1 MSPALLLALL
11 LAPVGCEKTGPIDSG
26 APDRGVD
33 TDPGGSGSPGAPGG
47 PGGANDTGAGSS
59 DSDDDS
65 GNRDSDSGGPPDTP
79 LVLDYPEQR
88 VGMFYLAWHTFA
100 AQAITGLAESERLTV
115 EHVIRD
121 GGLDFSDMIWDR
133 GLYDSAAAFHYHQE
147 PSIGFYCLYRKRSGD
162 PPLAEPYDLP
172 DCPDVAAVAATHAS
186 QLWEAGV
193 DFVYMDLTNLP
204 TESDFGD
211 VLGLRPLEVLL
222 EEWGAL
228 RAAGVPTP
236 QIAGWVP
243 AVVAD
248 APMYERVLDVYD
260 EHWDSDVLFRPEP
273 GSAPALFV
281 VNAGE
286 ADALGAIAARGVTP
300 VPLWGNLDAATLDA
314 GVAGWMQP
322 CTSGGSFTTVLQP
335 GTPCQ
340 QDYTTTSPLGTVVSV
355 SRSYQIGYA
364 SLPFQ
369 ASGRNGGLTFQLQLA
384 TALAVQP
391 DVLLINAWNEHIA
404 QPQPNPWSDALGTLG
419 YSMGVTDT
427 PAEDATAP
435 WLWVDAYGAEFDRDF
450 EPTVE
455 DGGAGYALLAS
466 CLRVWRSGA
475 TSCDDASE
483 ACCQTAPGMAPVW
496 SLKGAGGGAWD
507 TDHLLSVNPYE
518 NDALLAG
525 GDWEAICNPT
535 YGPPGAF
542 CGGGADGAGPFLL
555 YRESGA
561 DRALLQRCNSGVGH
575 FFSLDPACEGTTVE
589 DPLGYLSTVKTSE
602 TPRPLRRCYN
612 SSGQVH
618 FHWLDERCP
627 SGVNEEALLGY
638 VR

>member
-1 MSPALLLALL
+1 VIAALGFLLALG
-11 LAPVGCEKTGPIDSG
+11 GCEKTGPAADSATPERG
-26 APDRGVD
+26 ADTSVD
-33 TDPGGSGSPGAPGG
+33 PGG
-47 PGGANDTGAGSS
+47 PGATPGPGTSGDDTDTDVGGTGDSS
-59 DSDDDS
+59 
-65 GNRDSDSGGPPDTP
+65 GDTDTAPEPP
-79 LVLDYPEQR
+79 LVLAYPDQR

-100 AQAITGLAESERLTV
+100 AQTLQGLSAAERLTV
-115 EHVIRD
+115 EDVIRD
-121 GGLDFSDMIWDR
+121 ERLDFSDMIWDR
-133 GLYDSAAAFHYHQE
+133 GLYNDAAAFHYHQE
-147 PSIGFYCLYRKRSGD
+147 PSIGFYCIYRKRPGD
-162 PPLAEPYDLP
+162 PALAEPYDLA
-172 DCPDVAAVAATHAS
+172 DCPDIAATAATHAS

-243 AVVAD
+243 APVAES
-248 APMYERVLDVYD
+248 PMYERVLDVYD
-260 EHWDSDVLFRPEP
+260 AHWDSDVLFRPAA
-273 GSAPALFV
+273 GDAPVLFV

-286 ADALGAIAARGVTP
+286 AEALAAISARGVTP
-300 VPLWGNLDAATLDA
+300 APLWGNLDAVALDA

-335 GTPCQ
+335 GTPCDQ
-340 QDYTTTSPLGTVVSV
+340 GYTTTSPLGAVLSV

-369 ASGRNGGLTFQLQLA
+369 ASGRNGGLTFQSQFA
-384 TALAVQP
+384 TALAVRP

-404 QPQPNPWSDALGTLG
+404 QPQANPWSDALGTLG

-455 DGGAGYALLAS
+455 DGGDGYALLAS

-475 TSCDDASE
+475 TRCEDTAE
-483 ACCQTAPGMAPVW
+483 RCCQTAPGLSPVW
-496 SLKGAGGGAWD
+496 SLRVAGGGAYD
-507 TDHLLSVNPYE
+507 TNHLLSANPYE
-518 NDALLAG
+518 KDGLLADG
-525 GDWEAICNPT
+525 WEEICNPT

-555 YRESGA
+555 YREAGA
-561 DRALLQRCNSGVGH
+561 DRAALQRCSTGVGH

-612 SSGQVH
+612 ASEQVH
-618 FHWLDERCP
+618 FHWLDEGCP
-627 SGVNEEALLGY
+627 AGVNEEAVLGY